1 MSMFNGNRF
10 RRAMLCAFLFGCSL
24 QAYTQKVYFIDG
36 YHGGI
41 YGHYPKQYTRYINET
56 LDKHPDWNINIEI
69 EPETW
74 DSVKLHEPANYLEFQ
89 KKISDQSLNG
99 RIEYVNPAYGQG
111 YLFNINGESII
122 RQFSYG
128 INKLKEHFPTL
139 TFSTYSSE
147 EPCFTSALPRI
158 LQSYGFKY
166 ASLKNPNTCWGGYT
180 RAFGGEL
187 INWVGPD
194 GTKLPT
200 VPRYEIE
207 ALDPNSTWQ
216 TIASTNSIPYLDAAF
231 KAGISQ
237 PVGMCLQDAGWK
249 NGPWLGDEE
258 TKYETQYKT
267 WRNYFNSIGVNPSVD
282 WNFSQE
288 DVQVSLVWGAQVLQ
302 KIARQVRT
310 SENKIISAE
319 VLSSMANF
327 YNDRQWTGTG
337 FDEAWRSLLLA
348 QHHDC
353 WIVPY
358 NGSRG
363 NTWIDKVAKWTKTTD
378 SVAQSEM
385 TGSISAMV
393 RESKQGNEHF
403 IRVFNS
409 LGNTRTDWVNVDLP
423 RSLAERIDLTVLDN
437 KNRIIPSQIIE
448 GKNGQRQILIRASVP
463 SLGYNTYKITIAK
476 QARTAKVLVEKLN
489 KGEVKIE
496 TDHYTIVIDPARG
509 GVIKSLIAKKLGN
522 KEFIDVNNPRGFNEL
537 RGYFFK
543 DSSFFSS
550 MQYPAE
556 VFVKENGAN
565 YCSIAIRGM
574 INKQPF
580 TQEIELYKDNPLIQ
594 VKLNIDWQ
602 KNVGIGN
609 DYKQLR
615 GYEAVDYRKAFY
627 NDSFKLQT
635 LFPVNI
641 PDQQVHKNA
650 PFDVTKSELNNTF
663 FNTWDSIKNNIIL
676 NWVDITGR
684 KENCG
689 FALFTDHTTSY
700 AHGSDH
706 PLGLTTQYSGVGL
719 WGRNYSLTEPT
730 EINYALLPHSGTW
743 DEAGIWKKNSE
754 WNTPLVTTVY
764 TGNKSQGGKQES
776 LLAFSGK
783 GIEVSALLVEG
794 NDLIVRLF
802 NASPGSTNQ
811 QLYFDGVAEK
821 IIEEE
826 LNGDSINILNF
837 NRSGNGMKT
846 NIQMPKFG
854 IKTIRF
860 TNFKRTL

>member
-1 MSMFNGNRF
+1 MCMFNGMSL
-10 RRAMLCAFLFGCSL
+10 RRSVLCFFLVVSALQLCA
-24 QAYTQKVYFIDG
+24 QKVYFIDG

-41 YGHYPKQYTRYINET
+41 YGHYPRQYTRYIIET

-74 DSVKLHEPANYLEFQ
+74 DSVKLHEPANYLDFS
-89 KKISDQSLNG
+89 KRISDQSING

-128 INKLKEHFPTL
+128 INKLKEHFPAL

-158 LQSYGFKY
+158 LQSFGFKY

-216 TIASTNSIPYLDAAF
+216 TIASTNSLPYLEAAF
-231 KAGISQ
+231 KAGIAQ

-258 TKYETQYKT
+258 TRYDTEYKT
-267 WRNYFNSIGVNPSVD
+267 WRNYFNSLKSEPTLD
-282 WNFSQE
+282 WKFSQE

-302 KIARQVRT
+302 KIARQVRR
-310 SENKIISAE
+310 SENKIVSAE
-319 VLSSMANF
+319 VLSSMASF
-327 YNDRQWTGTG
+327 YEGKQWVSLG

-358 NGSRG
+358 NGSKG
-363 NTWIDKVAKWTKTTD
+363 KTWIDKVARWTGTTD
-378 SVAQSEM
+378 SVADQEISSALTSMTSEDAA
-385 TGSISAMV
+385 SS
-393 RESKQGNEHF
+393 EYF
-403 IRVFNS
+403 IKVFNS
-409 LGNTRTDWVNVDLP
+409 LGNARTEWVHIDLP
-423 RSLAERIDLTVLDN
+423 KAFENYQGLNVLDN
-437 KNRIIPSQIIE
+437 KGRIVPTQ
-448 GKNGQRQILIRASVP
+448 LINTVTGAKKLLIKASVP
-463 SLGYNTYKITIAK
+463 SLGYNTYKISFNQK
-476 QARTAKVLVEKLN
+476 AKVKKGLVEELAN
-489 KGEVKIE
+489 GDYKIE
-496 TDHYTIVIDPARG
+496 TDHYSLIIDPSRG
-509 GVIKSLIAKKLGN
+509 GVFKSMLAKKLGN
-522 KEFIDVNNPRGFNEL
+522 KQFIDQGNARGFNEL
-537 RGYFFK
+537 RGYFFR
-543 DSSFFSS
+543 DSSFYSS
-550 MQYPAE
+550 MQHPAK
-556 VFVKENGAN
+556 VIVKEDGPN
-565 YCSIAIRGM
+565 YCHIEISGM
-574 INKQPF
+574 INQQPF
-580 TQEIELYKDNPLIQ
+580 TQEISLYKDEPLVNI
-594 VKLNIDWQ
+594 KLTINWTR
-602 KNVGIGN
+602 NVGIGN
-609 DYKQLR
+609 DYKQLK

-641 PDQQVHKNA
+641 ADQQVYKNA

-676 NWVDITGR
+676 NWVDVVGR
-684 KENCG
+684 KDKHG
-689 FALFTDHTTSY
+689 LALFSDHTTSY
-700 AHGSDH
+700 AHGVAH

-730 EINYALLPHSGTW
+730 VINYAILPHAGTW
-743 DEAGIWKKNSE
+743 DEAGVWKKNNE
-754 WNTPLVTTVY
+754 WSTPLIASIGKGKNNGQQQRSLVGLS
-764 TGNKSQGGKQES
+764 GN
-776 LLAFSGK
+776 
-783 GIEVSALLVEG
+783 GIEVTAVQIQG
-794 NDLIVRLF
+794 KDLIVRLF
-802 NASPGSTNQ
+802 NASPAATAQ
-811 QLYFDGVAEK
+811 QLYFDGSAGS
-821 IIEEE
+821 ITEEE
-826 LNGDSINILNF
+826 LNGELTRTLNY
-837 NRSGNGMKT
+837 NSSGNGLKT
-846 NIQMPKFG
+846 TIQMPKFG

-860 TNFKRTL
+860 SNFKRSR